1 MDTPTPFTLDKI
13 FNIDTSQK
21 KFYES
26 VAKPTIMDVLNGY
39 NGTIFAYGQSGSGK
53 TFSMYGNDLYDD
65 ELKGIIPRSIEDI
78 FRFIND
84 EAHTEIKFELKFS
97 LLEIY
102 KENLHDLL
110 NPEVKSSDLKIK
122 EHPKKGIYVANLTEQ
137 YISSEEE
144 FMILIENADDYRVVS
159 ETGLNK
165 NSSRSHLVFQL
176 EIIQKMPD
184 DTEKRGMLY
193 LVDLAGSEKVSKT
206 HAIGE
211 TLEEAKKI
219 NLSLSALGNV
229 ISALTSHNSDHIPYR
244 DSKLTRILQDSLG
257 GNYKTTLM
265 VACSPHIYNSE
276 ETIST
281 LKFASRAKKIK
292 NKVKMNIKRSA
303 EQLEAIIDNLNK
315 QLKLANDEIYKL
327 KVSKEP
333 FNDNEI
339 FPISM
344 IEGTNSQMGEFIS
357 VSEKTTL
364 PNFLG
369 FNYQTKNKSDSDLES
384 LISELKETIKIKD
397 EKIET
402 LNDKVKIL
410 QNENK
415 DLHDKSKIN
424 RKEIELISFYNNLE
438 LLSKKTIDDIK
449 YVLNSCEGSRIKQ
462 LDAENVKLR
471 ETYRI
476 LETKYFNS
484 LNEIEERIKLDNEYN
499 IFDQSSIISIV
510 NIDFED
516 EVKKVKLNMTNFF
529 EENKDIMNNTVSS
542 YKNIYEHSKLY
553 VNNLL
558 KEFMKKKDIFGA
570 KYGTDT
576 KENLIFHE
584 FDKNSPISNRNLKSD
599 YLDLKNSY
607 IKLSMLLT
615 YYEKI
620 IFDLLNKILVDLSN
634 NIYNL
639 LTF

>member
-1 MDTPTPFTLDKI
+1 MDTPTPFTLDRI
-13 FNIDTSQK
+13 FDIDTSQK
-21 KFYES
+21 MFYES

-78 FRFIND
+78 FLFIND
-84 EAHTEIKFELKFS
+84 DAHKEIKFELKFC

-110 NPEVKSSDLKIK
+110 NPEVKNSDLKIK

-257 GNYKTTLM
+257 GNYKTTLI

-276 ETIST
+276 ETITT

-315 QLKLANDEIYKL
+315 QLKLANDQIYKL
-327 KVSKEP
+327 KVLKEP

-339 FPISM
+339 FPN
-344 IEGTNSQMGEFIS
+344 IEGNNSQIGELTSI
-357 VSEKTTL
+357 SEKTTL

-369 FNYQTKNKSDSDLES
+369 FNYQTKNKPDADMEI
-384 LISELKETIKIKD
+384 LIAELKETIKIKD

-402 LNDKVKIL
+402 LNDKLKIF
-410 QNENK
+410 QMENK
-415 DLHDKSKIN
+415 ELHDKFKIN
-424 RKEIELISFYNNLE
+424 RKEIELISFLNNLE
-438 LLSKKTIDDIK
+438 NLSKKTIDDIK

-462 LDAENVKLR
+462 LEAENTKLR

-484 LNEIEERIKLDNEYN
+484 LNEIEERIKLDNDYN
-499 IFDQSSIISIV
+499 IFDRSSIISIV

-516 EVKKVKLNMTNFF
+516 EVKKIKLNMSNFF
-529 EENKDIMNNTVSS
+529 EENMDVMNSTVSS

-558 KEFMKKKDIFGA
+558 KEFIKKKDMFGA

-576 KENLIFHE
+576 KENLIFNE
-584 FDKNSPISNRNLKSD
+584 CDKGVPVSNRNLKSD

-620 IFDLLNKILVDLSN
+620 IFDLLNKTLVDLS
-634 NIYNL
+634 IIFIF
-639 LTF
+639 TF